1 MPVWGD
7 LEFVSRLDYEYV
19 GETWFH
25 SVQNDDTVNFFTQF
39 GFGES
44 NFDNQRRDDYWKMNL
59 RAGIAGENWS
69 IMAWSQNVTDE
80 EYLEEVI
87 PTPEFGGSFA
97 HDTVGRVSGVDFTYN
112 F

>member
-1 MPVWGD
+1 
-7 LEFVSRLDYEYV
+7 
-19 GETWFH
+19 
-25 SVQNDDTVNFFTQF
+25 
-39 GFGES
+39 
-44 NFDNQRRDDYWKMNL
+44 MNL

-87 PTPEFGGSFA
+87 PAPEFGGSFIHNTA
-97 HDTVGRVSGVDFTYN
+97 GRVSGVEFTYN